1 MEAALTLPRRIAGS
15 ESGVTAIEYGLV
27 AALIGV
33 VIIAAVAAVGVSLGN
48 TFEAVAKATSDR
60 PNGPNTS
67 NRPRQPGEIVRRPTF
82 PSKPPQ
88 KLSEDVTKKFPGE
101 EDSSSDGTSSGSTDR
116 FPLASNETSTTG
128 GSSGTNSGNA
138 PSGGGTA
145 DSGTTDGGSASTG
158 SGGTDTAGGTST
170 GSGGTSTAG
179 GESSDS
185 ASGPTTIS
193 ARDLLAAAQ
202 GQPLTVQPA
211 AGGTSTGSGG
221 TSTAGGESSD
231 SASGPTTISARDLLA
246 AAQGQPLTVQPAAGG
261 TNGDAASL
269 FPDEPG
275 AGENSAGAAGT
286 GGGLSFALASFEVAD
301 GQGSASAK
309 GASSGGFGGEDNQA
323 PSNLKSEAVSGD
335 GGVELKGGRYSTTET
350 PSDRV
355 GLMNLAILLFGFIVI
370 VLLIWHA
377 FQRVIKESNNKRE
390 RSEWEKDKS
399 KRNVR
404 NLKVFS
410 KNHGMAT

>member
-211 AGGTSTGSGG
+211 AGGT
-221 TSTAGGESSD
+221 
-231 SASGPTTISARDLLA
+231 
-246 AAQGQPLTVQPAAGG
+246 
-261 TNGDAASL
+261 NGDAASL

>member
-1 MEAALTLPRRIAGS
+1 MEAALTFRRRLAGS

-33 VIIAAVAAVGVSLGN
+33 VIITAVAAVGVNLGN
-48 TFEAVAKATSDR
+48 TFETVAEATSDGTNKSKN
-60 PNGPNTS
+60 PG
-67 NRPRQPGEIVRRPTF
+67 QPGDNTV
-82 PSKPPQ
+82 SLPPPKLEQ
-88 KLSEDVTKKFPGE
+88 KLSEDVTEKFPGE

-158 SGGTDTAGGTST
+158 SGGTDT
-170 GSGGTSTAG
+170 
-179 GESSDS
+179 
-185 ASGPTTIS
+185 
-193 ARDLLAAAQ
+193 
-202 GQPLTVQPA
+202 